1 MSNCKRCREPTSNE
15 STRWC
20 DDCFYPG
27 IDDDYEEYQSLLEEG
42 HRPIQAA
49 VMSGWQDP
57 GEAGAYY
64 EDNQ

>member
-1 MSNCKRCREPTSNE
+1 MCNCKRCRKPITDS
-15 STRWC
+15 SSKWC
-20 DDCFYPG
+20 DECFYPG

-57 GEAGAYY
+57 GEAGAYC
-64 EDNQ
+64 ED